1 MQHKGIWLESPTH
14 GAWESQVNNLKYDQ
28 QNNGESAQQIV
39 IHSLYRNTEQKVFY
53 IIVINI
59 LGYTTK
65 ISNNKLLFKKIDK
78 NPFVILQKNEQNMF
92 RLLKIIR
99 NYREEISYI
108 KIKQLITDKM
118 PIKVALLLD
127 TLIYTFSLN
136 YHRKT
141 RL

>member
-1 MQHKGIWLESPTH
+1 ML
-14 GAWESQVNNLKYDQ
+14 NNLKYNQ
-28 QNNGESAQQIV
+28 QNNGESTQQIV

-65 ISNNKLLFKKIDK
+65 ISNNKLLFKRIDK

-92 RLLKIIR
+92 RLLKIIK

-108 KIKQLITDKM
+108 EIKQLITDKI

-127 TLIYTFSLN
+127 ILIYTFSLN
-136 YHRKT
+136 YHRKI

>member
-1 MQHKGIWLESPTH
+1 ML
-14 GAWESQVNNLKYDQ
+14 NNLKYNQ
-28 QNNGESAQQIV
+28 QNNGESTQQIV

-65 ISNNKLLFKKIDK
+65 ISNNKLLFKRIDK

-92 RLLKIIR
+92 RLLKIIK

-108 KIKQLITDKM
+108 EIKQLITDKM

-127 TLIYTFSLN
+127 ILIYTFSLN

>member
-1 MQHKGIWLESPTH
+1 ML
-14 GAWESQVNNLKYDQ
+14 NNLKYEQ
-28 QNNGESAQQIV
+28 QNNEESARQIV
-39 IHSLYRNTEQKVFY
+39 IHSLYKNTEQKVFY
-53 IIVINI
+53 IIDINI
-59 LGYTTK
+59 LEYTTK
-65 ISNNKLLFKKIDK
+65 TSNNKHLFKRIDK

-108 KIKQLITDKM
+108 EIKQLITDKM

-127 TLIYTFSLN
+127 ILIYTFSLN

>member
-1 MQHKGIWLESPTH
+1 M
-14 GAWESQVNNLKYDQ
+14 
-28 QNNGESAQQIV
+28 
-39 IHSLYRNTEQKVFY
+39 
-53 IIVINI
+53 

-65 ISNNKLLFKKIDK
+65 TSNNKHLFKRIDK

-99 NYREEISYI
+99 NYMEEISYI
-108 KIKQLITDKM
+108 EIKQLTTDKM
-118 PIKVALLLD
+118 TIKAALSPD
-127 TLIYTFSLN
+127 ILIYTFSLN

>member
-1 MQHKGIWLESPTH
+1 ML
-14 GAWESQVNNLKYDQ
+14 NNLKYNQ

-108 KIKQLITDKM
+108 EIKQLITDKIM
-118 PIKVALLLD
+118 IKAALSPYI
-127 TLIYTFSLN
+127 LIYTFSLN
-136 YHRKT
+136 YHST
-141 RL
+141 THL

>member
-1 MQHKGIWLESPTH
+1 LL
-14 GAWESQVNNLKYDQ
+14 NNLKYDQ

>member
-1 MQHKGIWLESPTH
+1 MLS
-14 GAWESQVNNLKYDQ
+14 NLKYNQ
-28 QNNGESAQQIV
+28 QNNGESTQQIV

-65 ISNNKLLFKKIDK
+65 ISNNKLLFKRIDK

-92 RLLKIIR
+92 RLLKIIK

-108 KIKQLITDKM
+108 EIKQLITDKM

-127 TLIYTFSLN
+127 ILIYTFSLN

>member
-1 MQHKGIWLESPTH
+1 M
-14 GAWESQVNNLKYDQ
+14 
-28 QNNGESAQQIV
+28 
-39 IHSLYRNTEQKVFY
+39 
-53 IIVINI
+53 

-65 ISNNKLLFKKIDK
+65 TSNNEHLFKRIDK

>member
-1 MQHKGIWLESPTH
+1 ML
-14 GAWESQVNNLKYDQ
+14 NNLKYDQ

>member
-1 MQHKGIWLESPTH
+1 ML
-14 GAWESQVNNLKYDQ
+14 NNLKYNQ
-28 QNNGESAQQIV
+28 QNNGESTQQIV

-53 IIVINI
+53 IIDFNI
-59 LGYTTK
+59 HGNTTK
-65 ISNNKLLFKKIDK
+65 ISNNKLLFKRIDK

-92 RLLKIIR
+92 RLLKIIK

-108 KIKQLITDKM
+108 EIKQLITDKM

-127 TLIYTFSLN
+127 ILIYTFSLN

>member
-1 MQHKGIWLESPTH
+1 M
-14 GAWESQVNNLKYDQ
+14 
-28 QNNGESAQQIV
+28 
-39 IHSLYRNTEQKVFY
+39 
-53 IIVINI
+53 

-65 ISNNKLLFKKIDK
+65 TSNNKLLFKRIDK

-99 NYREEISYI
+99 NYREEINSIEI
-108 KIKQLITDKM
+108 KLLITDKM

-127 TLIYTFSLN
+127 ILIYTFSLN

-141 RL
+141 RLLKGLPYSLF

>member
-1 MQHKGIWLESPTH
+1 ML
-14 GAWESQVNNLKYDQ
+14 NNLKYEQ

-108 KIKQLITDKM
+108 EIKQLITDKM

-127 TLIYTFSLN
+127 ILIYTFSLN